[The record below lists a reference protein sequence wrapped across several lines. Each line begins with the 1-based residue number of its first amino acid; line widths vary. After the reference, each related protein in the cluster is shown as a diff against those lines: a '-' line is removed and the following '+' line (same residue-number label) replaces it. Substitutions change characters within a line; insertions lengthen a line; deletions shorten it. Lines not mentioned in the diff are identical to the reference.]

1 MVNIFL
7 FLSVLFL
14 LTFLFGRLMEK
25 IKMPWVFSA
34 LILGSF
40 LAFYNPFS
48 SITSS
53 STFVFLANL
62 GMYFLLF
69 MIGLEID
76 LKELKSQSKFI
87 VSSTFFI
94 IFFEMVFGSLIVHF
108 VFGYNWV
115 ISLIVALSFATVGE
129 AILIPILDEFKIVN
143 TKLGQ
148 MIIGIGTLDDII
160 EVVALIMAVVLIG
173 SSIHSNVNI
182 GMILFS
188 LLILSILAMGLTKLK
203 REGEKFKFLNIE
215 TLFLF
220 TLSILFL
227 FLGVGDYADSAP
239 LAALLAGICL
249 KTFIPME
256 RLKLIESEIKTMTY
270 GFFAPIFF
278 LWAGSVMD
286 MQYLFTYPLL
296 ILLVVLVS
304 KGAKLLGT
312 YIVAHKKIGV
322 KKSILLG
329 LGLSVRFST
338 SIIIIKILFDSGLI
352 TAGLYSVIIASSIIF
367 NLIIPLVFSHLL
379 VRWNI
384 VKSKEV

>member
-76 LKELKSQSKFI
+76 LKELKTQSKFI

-188 LLILSILAMGLTKLK
+188 LLVLFILAMGLTKLK

-249 KTFIPME
+249 KTFIPTE

-384 VKSKEV
+384 VKSKKV

>member
-384 VKSKEV
+384 IKSKKV